1 MFNISESLL
10 FITKP
15 EVIGSLHRRFP
26 TKCFFTRLLNQKL
39 HTAPLQPVDK

>member
-15 EVIGSLHRRFP
+15 EVIESLHRKFP
-26 TKCFFTRLLNQKL
+26 TQFFTRLLNQKL
-39 HTAPLQPVDK
+39 HTALLQPVDK

>member
-15 EVIGSLHRRFP
+15 EVIESLHRKSA
-26 TKCFFTRLLNQKL
+26 THFTRLLNQKL
-39 HTAPLQPVDK
+39 HTALLQPVDK

>member
-15 EVIGSLHRRFP
+15 EVIESLHRKFP
-26 TKCFFTRLLNQKL
+26 TQFFMRLLNQKL
-39 HTAPLQPVDK
+39 QTALLQPVDK

>member
-15 EVIGSLHRRFP
+15 EVIGSLHRKFP
-26 TKCFFTRLLNQKL
+26 IATQFTRLLNEKL
-39 HTAPLQPVDK
+39 HTALLQLVDK

>member
-15 EVIGSLHRRFP
+15 EVIGSLRRKFP
-26 TKCFFTRLLNQKL
+26 THFSTGLLNQKL
-39 HTAPLQPVDK
+39 HTTLLQLVDK

>member
-15 EVIGSLHRRFP
+15 EVTGSLHRKFP
-26 TKCFFTRLLNQKL
+26 TQFARLLNQKL
-39 HTAPLQPVDK
+39 HTALLQPVDK